1 MRGMVYTLPCGTKIS
16 NGYLVTVVSQFM
28 TGVLGTLLQ
37 TKYRVTRLNVDF
49 VGYLASP
56 HKPLKLVK
64 RAISGFRCQWP
75 LGRGS
80 SSLLLGTTPK
90 NKRSKFCVICRAVC
104 LRDDIY

>member
-28 TGVLGTLLQ
+28 TGVLGTLFQ

-49 VGYLASP
+49 VGCLASP

-90 NKRSKFCVICRAVC
+90 NLCSKYHANCRASV
-104 LRDDIY
+104 LLGGF